1 MIRFPLP
8 PEHSPSPLMRIYQHW
23 IKTVSALKSLITNQ
37 KMVTIAVA
45 LSKML
50 HAITLISASL
60 IRCRGLFDGPNTG
73 TQTGSSIFLQYV
85 TPLNVSDL
93 LALADTNTIFRD
105 GDKFIGSSLNKAMLD
120 LLFGDDRLDSI
131 QLNDILTD
139 NIPQP
144 DLAII
149 SGEQDSFLK
158 MCAMT
163 PVKPCTQRPP
173 IFFRIVTCAIP

>member
-1 MIRFPLP
+1 
-8 PEHSPSPLMRIYQHW
+8 MRIYQHW

-60 IRCRGLFDGPNTG
+60 IRCRGLSDGPNTG

-105 GDKFIGSSLNKAMLD
+105 GDKFIGSSLNEAMLD
-120 LLFGDDRLDSI
+120 LLFGDDGLDTI
-131 QLNDILTD
+131 QLNDITF
-139 NIPQP
+139 NI
-144 DLAII
+144 
-149 SGEQDSFLK
+149 
-158 MCAMT
+158 
-163 PVKPCTQRPP
+163 V
-173 IFFRIVTCAIP
+173 